1 VAGSVPNLAAD
12 GKIGYVTGEGIY
24 LALDGTLLRRPVAQP
39 EATGGPNS
47 GAEAARVSW
56 GRWRLWFGWVLGQR
70 NAELRC
76 RTLF

>member
-39 EATGGPNS
+39 EATGGPEFGGGS
-47 GAEAARVSW
+47 GE
-56 GRWRLWFGWVLGQR
+56 GQLGTMAPVVWLGTGPEQR
-70 NAELRC
+70 
-76 RTLF
+76 